1 MDDRVTDDDSG
12 LKDGLI
18 LDFRLGVEVND
29 DLGTLDD
36 GFIFVVG
43 VDDDLVLD
51 FILNV
56 GLDDNSG
63 TLDDGLV
70 LGVILEAG
78 DDSKLNDGL
87 LLGV

>member
-1 MDDRVTDDDSG
+1 M
-12 LKDGLI
+12 
-18 LDFRLGVEVND
+18 ND

-43 VDDDLVLD
+43 VNDDLVLD

-56 GLDDNSG
+56 GFVDNSG

-70 LGVILEAG
+70 LGATLEAG
-78 DDSKLNDGL
+78 DDSELNDGL

>member
-1 MDDRVTDDDSG
+1 M
-12 LKDGLI
+12 
-18 LDFRLGVEVND
+18 ND

-43 VDDDLVLD
+43 VNDDLVLD

-70 LGVILEAG
+70 LGATLEAG